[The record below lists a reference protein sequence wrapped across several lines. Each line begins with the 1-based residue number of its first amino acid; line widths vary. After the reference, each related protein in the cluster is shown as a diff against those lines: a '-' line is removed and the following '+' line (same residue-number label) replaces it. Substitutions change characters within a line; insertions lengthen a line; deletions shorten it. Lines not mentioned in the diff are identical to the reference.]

1 MEKKREF
8 DNSFMEIN
16 ETIDD
21 AETEIVS
28 DTDTVSVDFTEYA
41 EETNDETSKKPENN
55 DAASEPEEEPVNI
68 DTTNAAALYTL
79 WFGLDYGSI
88 LTAYA
93 LYKTVEESGKKPYL
107 IGKPDVLWGEHYAD
121 KENIAGKFIYKNCDV
136 VQIGNGKAVKETLD
150 AVNTHIVGSDI
161 LWDEKV
167 VGKQAG
173 KYYYLSEVDNN
184 TNKIAFGTSVG
195 ADYNIPVDK
204 RNDYSILLHKF
215 SNISVKSFSESLTMA
230 DMYYIQPE
238 LVIDPVFLCDSD
250 DYKKCAEKSVA
261 REVEKEN
268 SFIFTYIKNGDA
280 RKRDLVL
287 RGNRILME
295 KYVSPLR
302 NFIDI
307 NRYPE
312 SKAAIGLDPA
322 YHILVE
328 DWLHYIINSNF
339 VITDDYYGMC
349 FAILFN
355 KNFVIIGNRE
365 MKDISRY
372 DTLLE
377 QLDLKER
384 MVFID
389 DDFKTKEYLFRKP
402 VRYNIVNEK
411 LEKLKSDSLEWL
423 RNSIQL
429 SK

>member
-41 EETNDETSKKPENN
+41 DETNDETSKKPENN

-167 VGKQAG
+167 VGKQAELNACCTRLRKPRLNIG
-173 KYYYLSEVDNN
+173 GHRMV
-184 TNKIAFGTSVG
+184 IARQDG
-195 ADYNIPVDK
+195 
-204 RNDYSILLHKF
+204 
-215 SNISVKSFSESLTMA
+215 
-230 DMYYIQPE
+230 
-238 LVIDPVFLCDSD
+238 VIDIAQNVREAATEQIPLDIDTGDTGKVPVRL
-250 DYKKCAEKSVA
+250 E
-261 REVEKEN
+261 EN
-268 SFIFTYIKNGDA
+268 RDPRPDA
-280 RKRDLVL
+280 R
-287 RGNRILME
+287 
-295 KYVSPLR
+295 
-302 NFIDI
+302 
-307 NRYPE
+307 
-312 SKAAIGLDPA
+312 LDSA
-322 YHILVE
+322 
-328 DWLHYIINSNF
+328 
-339 VITDDYYGMC
+339 
-349 FAILFN
+349 
-355 KNFVIIGNRE
+355 
-365 MKDISRY
+365 
-372 DTLLE
+372 
-377 QLDLKER
+377 
-384 MVFID
+384 
-389 DDFKTKEYLFRKP
+389 
-402 VRYNIVNEK
+402 
-411 LEKLKSDSLEWL
+411 
-423 RNSIQL
+423 
-429 SK
+429 